1 MSHRPVTLNGLLMQF
16 ANRVRDRCQRR
27 VDKSR
32 SLEHLNLDVVV
43 KDLLREHG
51 LEPDFDQQLR
61 ACVEALAQPGTVG
74 QTLVLKRV
82 RSELSLHQ
90 IDTRSVLEGDL
101 LRYEMVLFD
110 GASHR
115 GSSRWKH
122 VFFPAQRAHWFV
134 YDT

>member
-1 MSHRPVTLNGLLMQF
+1 MSYRPVTLNGLLVQF

-27 VDKSR
+27 VEKSR
-32 SLEHLNLDVVV
+32 FLEYLNLDVVV
-43 KDLLREHG
+43 QDLLREYG
-51 LEPDFDQQLR
+51 LEPDFDQQLL
-61 ACVEALAQPGTVG
+61 ACVQAMAQPGTVG

-82 RSELSLHQ
+82 SSELSLHQ

-115 GSSRWKH
+115 GRSRWKH